1 MKALVH
7 TAPLR
12 LEYVDRPVPVP
23 GPDDVLIRVSA
34 VAICGSDVHGY
45 TGTTGRR
52 IPPIVMGHEAA
63 GVIEA
68 AGAAVQGWELGTPVT
83 FDSTAYC
90 NECPECR
97 AGRVN
102 LCKNRQILGVST
114 PAFRRDGAMAE
125 FLAVPHWILHRL
137 PEGLTAEEAALVEPA
152 AVAMHAARITPI
164 EPGATVVVVGAGA
177 IGMLALQAARIRG
190 AGTVVVVDVRGE
202 RLEMAEKLGADVTI
216 NSATGDAADALSLA
230 TGHREAGVVVEAV
243 GIEATVRLATE
254 LTAPGGNLT
263 LIGNVQPTIT
273 QNLQS
278 IVSKELTI
286 RGSAASAGEY
296 PTCLA
301 FINSGRLQVK
311 PLISRVMALAEGQAA
326 FAALRAGEHGL
337 LKIVLRP
344 DGGAASPPEV
354 TDV

>member
-1 MKALVH
+1 MKSLVH
-7 TAPLR
+7 TSPLR
-12 LEYVDRPVPVP
+12 LEYVERPVPVP
-23 GPDDVLIRVSA
+23 GPDDVLVRVSA

-63 GVIEA
+63 GVVES
-68 AGAAVQGWELGTPVT
+68 AGRSVDGWERGTPVT
-83 FDSTAYC
+83 FDSTVYC

-125 FLAVPHWILHRL
+125 FVAVPHWILHRL
-137 PEGLTAEEAALVEPA
+137 PDGLAPEEAALVEPA

-177 IGMLALQAARIRG
+177 IGLLAMQAAKIRG
-190 AGTVVVVDVRGE
+190 AGTVAVVDVREE
-202 RLEMAEKLGADVTI
+202 RLAMARQLGADLTI
-216 NSATGDAADALSLA
+216 NSETNNVGEALGRATGSTQA
-230 TGHREAGVVVEAV
+230 TVVLEAV
-243 GIEATVRLATE
+243 GIEATVLLATE
-254 LTAPGGNLT
+254 LTAPGGDLT

-296 PTCLA
+296 PACLA
-301 FINSGRLQVK
+301 FIHTGRLQVK
-311 PLISRVMALAEGQAA
+311 PLISRVTALADGQAA
-326 FAALRAGEHGL
+326 FDALRAGEPGL

-344 DGGAASPPEV
+344 DAKAQSPSEV